1 MCNRL
6 EQVEK
11 KVAKVE
17 SRLESHW
24 ALQTEDDFA
33 KRYVESAKNEIQVSI
48 IKLALAVIA
57 LLAGAGFV
65 FIKYAVNQTFQEE
78 NKELI
83 SKLESSYNKQ
93 VTRTD
98 DNFEWR
104 RFHDYGKDY
113 VYLAKLYSLAPL
125 DKAEK
130 EKHIRGLFSEAL
142 GYFKKSLAHGDMHAS
157 TYWELGELRY
167 SYPLSMELAS
177 EVDIL
182 EAVTFYKEASNRYTR
197 TEIENGWRAETYYKI
212 GACYFDLTQDKST
225 DNKLLEE
232 YKKHAK
238 EYLQKADDGYSK
250 IHDQNDERTRSNI
263 EHISKLFKSL
273 EKNTP

>member
-1 MCNRL
+1 M
-6 EQVEK
+6 
-11 KVAKVE
+11 A
-17 SRLESHW
+17 
-24 ALQTEDDFA
+24 A
-33 KRYVESAKNEIQVSI
+33 
-48 IKLALAVIA
+48 IA

-93 VTRTD
+93 ITRTD

-125 DKAEK
+125 DKADK
-130 EKHIRGLFSEAL
+130 EKHVHGLFSEANS
-142 GYFKKSLAHGDMHAS
+142 YFKKSLAHGDMHAS

-167 SYPLSMELAS
+167 SYPMSMELTS
-177 EVDIL
+177 EVDLL
-182 EAVTFYKEASNRYTR
+182 EAIRFYKEASTRYTSI
-197 TEIENGWRAETYYKI
+197 EIEKGWRAEAYYKI
-212 GACYFDLTQDKST
+212 GACYFDLAQDKSP

-232 YKKHAK
+232 YKKHAT
-238 EYLQKADDGYSK
+238 EYLQKADNDYSK

-263 EHISKLFKSL
+263 GHISKLLIIL
-273 EKNTP
+273 EQNSP